1 MDVDNTPQRKL
12 RRPVLWFVLGVPV
25 LLAVLLGGIAWK
37 QGAFAKTTQLFFF
50 ANSADGLNKGMAV
63 KFRGFRIGTVEE
75 IALEPNGSVKVRL
88 LIGSSYTR
96 LVPQDSKAHL
106 TKEGMIGAS
115 IIEIDPGASGASPV
129 ANNGVLAFAR
139 LRDFKDI
146 AEELADQIQPIL
158 EDVKKITAY
167 ANDPDGDLRQA
178 IRNLNKVSAGLSETR
193 QDVSR
198 LVQNTDQRLATVATQ
213 LGTVFANTGQRL
225 DQVGASLKTLQDGMP
240 GLMLKTEKTLE
251 NAAAATANIKKITE
265 EGVEQVPGILRDGK
279 AAAEDARG
287 ILDGVM
293 NSSIVRSFVPAPAEN
308 LIPLDSHDAQ
318 SATRK

>member
-1 MDVDNTPQRKL
+1 
-12 RRPVLWFVLGVPV
+12 
-25 LLAVLLGGIAWK
+25 
-37 QGAFAKTTQLFFF
+37 
-50 ANSADGLNKGMAV
+50 
-63 KFRGFRIGTVEE
+63 VEE